1 MTVKLAILKSG
12 EDIVADIKEMVVGEG
27 DDARVVGYVLTKPC
41 GVSLN
46 SKAIKIDDEKDTY
59 QLKLFPWCPLA
70 KNDAI
75 PMSTEW
81 VVTLVDPVD
90 KLKEMYETEVLDKF
104 KEVLKTREEEEN
116 FIFPEIGSIS
126 KPLGELEKVP
136 ETVDTTVGIIL
147 ASLAQNLASSIISS

>member
-59 QLKLFPWCPLA
+59 QLKLFPWCPLT
-70 KNDAI
+70 KQEKI
-75 PMSTEW
+75 PIPSDW
-81 VVTLVDPVD
+81 VVTIVEPID
-90 KLKEMYETEVLDKF
+90 KIAEMYK
-104 KEVLKTREEEEN
+104 KEVLRY
-116 FIFPEIGSIS
+116 GSES
-126 KPLGELEKVP
+126 TSSDASTDSGES
-136 ETVDTTVGIIL
+136 T
-147 ASLAQNLASSIISS
+147 

>member
-59 QLKLFPWCPLA
+59 QLKLFPWCPLT
-70 KNDAI
+70 KNEKI
-75 PMSTEW
+75 PITADW
-81 VVTLVDPVD
+81 VVTIVDPID
-90 KLKEMYETEVLDKF
+90 KITQMYT
-104 KEVLKTREEEEN
+104 KEVLGD
-116 FIFPEIGSIS
+116 GS
-126 KPLGELEKVP
+126 E
-136 ETVDTTVGIIL
+136 
-147 ASLAQNLASSIISS
+147 SSSSDKQTDSSEST

>member
-59 QLKLFPWCPLA
+59 QLKLFPWCPLT
-70 KNDAI
+70 KNEKI
-75 PMSTEW
+75 PITADW
-81 VVTLVDPVD
+81 VVTIVDPID
-90 KLKEMYETEVLDKF
+90 KITQMYT
-104 KEVLKTREEEEN
+104 KEVLEN
-116 FIFPEIGSIS
+116 GSKGSSSDKQTDSS
-126 KPLGELEKVP
+126 KS
-136 ETVDTTVGIIL
+136 T
-147 ASLAQNLASSIISS
+147 

>member
-59 QLKLFPWCPLA
+59 QLKLFPWCPLT
-70 KNDAI
+70 KNEKI
-75 PMSTEW
+75 PITADW
-81 VVTLVDPVD
+81 VVTIVDPID
-90 KLKEMYETEVLDKF
+90 KITQMYT
-104 KEVLKTREEEEN
+104 KEVLED
-116 FIFPEIGSIS
+116 GS
-126 KPLGELEKVP
+126 K
-136 ETVDTTVGIIL
+136 
-147 ASLAQNLASSIISS
+147 SSSSDEQTDSSEST